1 MPKIILF
8 TLSITVIMLTV
19 FFTLQFSA
27 NSPKSVP
34 KSEIDIAINQAQY
47 IYRQK
52 KLSGE
57 DFSSSPCL
65 SNDLLPGWV
74 VDIVH
79 SPRLEMDNFV
89 ENQCPA
95 YLEGRA
101 KHIVE
106 LDLNGDLIG
115 AR

>member
-1 MPKIILF
+1 MPKVILF

-34 KSEIDIAINQAQY
+34 KSEIDTAVNQAQL

-52 KLSGE
+52 KLSDE
-57 DFSSSPCL
+57 DFRAGPCL

-79 SPRLEMDNFV
+79 SPRVEIDNLTK
-89 ENQCPA
+89 NQCPA

-106 LDLNGDLIG
+106 LDLDGNLIG
-115 AR
+115 AQ